1 MAHTTPTTPAVWFVT
16 GAARGMGIELAQ
28 AALDAGHRVIGT
40 VRDATRVTAALGEHD
55 NLAVSLDVTDVP
67 ITRAP
72 PATASDPAVW
82 HSMPITGVYP
92 GARSRVLDLF
102 RAARTGGKPIACG
115 ELGYLVLDT
124 LMAIDEAT
132 TEELTVSIESRI
144 DRVPLVADNFDPY
157 AATLDR
163 SSSQQHDQL
172 HQ

>member
-1 MAHTTPTTPAVWFVT
+1 MALTTPTTPAVGFDT

-28 AALDAGHRVIGT
+28 AALDAGLRVIGT
-40 VRDATRVTAALGEHD
+40 VRDATRITAALGEHD

-72 PATASDPAVW
+72 PATASTRLLAQHADHRGPPRSAV
-82 HSMPITGVYP
+82 
-92 GARSRVLDLF
+92 SRLDLF